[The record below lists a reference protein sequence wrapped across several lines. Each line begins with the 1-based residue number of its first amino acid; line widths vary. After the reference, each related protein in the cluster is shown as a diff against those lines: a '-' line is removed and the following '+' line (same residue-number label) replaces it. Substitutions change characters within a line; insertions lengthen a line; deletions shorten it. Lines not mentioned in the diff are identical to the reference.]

1 MINDKIERMKKKTIC
16 MTLLCTVFFWGCKHP
31 QTNADFTG
39 GEKYTEDWNSLS
51 KHQPMPDWMYDA
63 KFGMYFTWGVFSV
76 PEKGSEWY
84 PRSMYEEG
92 NPMYEYHKKTYGDQS
107 EFGYHRFVPM
117 FTATKFDAGEWARI
131 IKSSGARFA
140 GPVAEH
146 HDGFS
151 MWASR
156 VNPWN
161 AKDMGPK
168 RDIVKELSEEIRNA
182 GMKFFVSFHHA
193 RLLQR
198 NASENNGGGYDSHYI
213 YNKEWHTSSTDP
225 KLRLLYGNM
234 EEKEFNEY
242 WFAKLKE
249 VVDNYSPDIVYF
261 DSWLNLIPE
270 EYRKKFCAYYFNHAL
285 EKQQEVGITYKQ
297 TDLPEN
303 VGIHDI
309 EKGGHME
316 VFPSPWTTDDT
327 MCFGSWSYTTDQ
339 LIKPVSMVLHSLI
352 DIVSKNGVLILNGSP
367 RADGSIPVEQQK
379 MLKEI
384 GDWLKVNGE
393 AIYATRPWWIHGGG
407 PTGVQTNPHGGMVTT
422 NTYTADDFRFTQ
434 SKDGKNIYIIFLGKP
449 EPGKRIRMREF
460 APHRYP
466 PTTPV
471 VKVVELGSGAEVK
484 LEQTDSAFYFTVPDV
499 EMSKYAVVFKMIFE

>member
-249 VVDNYSPDIVYF
+249 VVDNYSPD
-261 DSWLNLIPE
+261 
-270 EYRKKFCAYYFNHAL
+270 
-285 EKQQEVGITYKQ
+285 T
-297 TDLPEN
+297 
-303 VGIHDI
+303 
-309 EKGGHME
+309 
-316 VFPSPWTTDDT
+316 
-327 MCFGSWSYTTDQ
+327 
-339 LIKPVSMVLHSLI
+339 
-352 DIVSKNGVLILNGSP
+352 
-367 RADGSIPVEQQK
+367 
-379 MLKEI
+379 
-384 GDWLKVNGE
+384 
-393 AIYATRPWWIHGGG
+393 
-407 PTGVQTNPHGGMVTT
+407 
-422 NTYTADDFRFTQ
+422 
-434 SKDGKNIYIIFLGKP
+434 
-449 EPGKRIRMREF
+449 
-460 APHRYP
+460 
-466 PTTPV
+466 
-471 VKVVELGSGAEVK
+471 
-484 LEQTDSAFYFTVPDV
+484 
-499 EMSKYAVVFKMIFE
+499 